1 VEAGEV
7 FLEVGKVDVAW
18 VTVGAQGLNGFG
30 LDAGGHGV
38 VRPRASRVEQVLQEG
53 LTGLSEGDRIGSRI
67 AGQMAEVDVVIEG
80 VGGLPGQT
88 TVPTQALG
96 VEAAP

>member
-1 VEAGEV
+1 
-7 FLEVGKVDVAW
+7 
-18 VTVGAQGLNGFG
+18 
-30 LDAGGHGV
+30 
-38 VRPRASRVEQVLQEG
+38 
-53 LTGLSEGDRIGSRI
+53 
-67 AGQMAEVDVVIEG
+67 MAEVDVVIEG